1 MKRYNCTSSDKRGA
15 FGLCMEEHKE
25 GAFVPFSEV
34 SGLADTVMKMGGRCT
49 LLADLLL
56 EVTKIVPAIGVAID
70 DLPVVDAF
78 LERIENA
85 LAGQELWHSSNDTL
99 TMMMDELHD
108 ICVGLDAPGGAQNGA
123 EAWDLV
129 KGARDRVLAS
139 LNHGRPDTEWTDATT
154 SPVAADYRELQE
166 QHDQLQSKH
175 KVALDLLQESHE
187 VMRRIIPPL
196 PQDCANRSDLLDR
209 IEVVL
214 AGRQQNNPVT
224 ITETI
229 RTAPERIWL
238 QVGDQSHYHSEP
250 FPEHHDEV
258 SWCADSVMPC
268 EVPYVR
274 ADLADKMPERHPDDA
289 AVDLFAVAM
298 KAKLASA
305 RAKGRS
311 GWDDPAACSVEFLAD
326 LLVNHV
332 GKGNP
337 GNFEDIANLAMML
350 HQRGAD
356 PTVLAH
362 AVTLTTCSRCK
373 GHGMIGGVTGQ
384 TPESMDFW
392 EAECPDCSGRGKIKV
407 EGRTI
412 TEGQELELIT
422 VLQSIV
428 NGFSD
433 DPAHDAAALLKR
445 ITGEVPWTGYSFQL
459 PPRQGGEPCA
469 TEPPSSSKA

>member
-25 GAFVPFSEV
+25 GAFVPFSEI
-34 SGLADTVMKMGGRCT
+34 SGLAEQ
-49 LLADLLL
+49 LADATRQRGVMAGLLR
-56 EVTKIVPAIGVAID
+56 EVTKTVPAIGVAID

-78 LERIENA
+78 LERIEKA
-85 LAGQELWHSSNDTL
+85 LTGQELGHSSNDAL
-99 TMMMDELHD
+99 AMMMDELHD

-123 EAWDLV
+123 EAWDQV
-129 KGARDRVLAS
+129 KGARDRVLSS
-139 LNHGRPDTEWTDATT
+139 LNQGRPDTEWTDAAT

-175 KVALDLLQESHE
+175 KGALDLLQEAHE
-187 VMRRIIPPL
+187 VMRRIIPTL

-209 IEVVL
+209 IEVAL
-214 AGRQQNNPVT
+214 AGKQQNKPVT

-258 SWCADSVMPC
+258 TWCSDSVVAC

-274 ADLADKMPERHPDDA
+274 ADLAGDSELSLGVVNRSDA
-289 AVDLFAVAM
+289 CQCKEMSLDEAISHAIEKSNGYGGCAQQHSQLAIWLGHYQAM
-298 KAKLASA
+298 LEANHQ
-305 RAKGRS
+305 GR
-311 GWDDPAACSVEFLAD
+311 
-326 LLVNHV
+326 
-332 GKGNP
+332 
-337 GNFEDIANLAMML
+337 I
-350 HQRGAD
+350 
-356 PTVLAH
+356 
-362 AVTLTTCSRCK
+362 
-373 GHGMIGGVTGQ
+373 
-384 TPESMDFW
+384 
-392 EAECPDCSGRGKIKV
+392 
-407 EGRTI
+407 I
-412 TEGQELELIT
+412 TEGQELELVT

-445 ITGEVPWTGYSFQL
+445 ITGEVQWTGDSFQL
-459 PPRQGGEPCA
+459 PSRQGGEPCDSA
-469 TEPPSSSKA
+469 SPSSSPA